1 MAVYPSPNGSADRGR
16 PRQRRGA
23 GQFQQRNLTHA
34 WLSHHLQVLLSSLGQ
49 LIRTPLP
56 SLMTAAVIGIALA
69 LPAGLYVLL
78 ENARHISEGWD
89 GSVQL
94 SLFLKP
100 DIQAAET
107 EQIAARLRLH
117 PDIAQVRLISR
128 NQALD
133 EYKQLSGF
141 SDVLASLQANP
152 LPAVLVIQP
161 RSNSP
166 AQAQSL
172 AKELK
177 QDAAVEIAQFDM
189 RWLKRL
195 FAIMAMVQRGITILA
210 ALLALAVVL
219 IIGNTIRLA
228 IYNRRDE
235 IEVNKLFGATDAFI
249 RRPFL
254 YSGLWYGFSG
264 GLIAWLLLQLSFWAL
279 QTPAR
284 HLVSLYYSDYQII
297 ILNFHE
303 TLLLLLAGTLL
314 GLGGAWLAVS
324 RHLRMIVPQ

>member
-1 MAVYPSPNGSADRGR
+1 MAVYPNPSASKDRGR
-16 PRQRRGA
+16 PRRRGA
-23 GQFQQRNLTHA
+23 GQFQKRSLTKA
-34 WLSHHLQVLLSSLGQ
+34 WLGHHLQVFLSSLGQ
-49 LIRTPLP
+49 LLRTPLP

-78 ENARHISEGWD
+78 ENARQISEGWD

-100 DIQAAET
+100 DISQAEA
-107 EQIAARLRLH
+107 EQIAADLRLH
-117 PDIAQVRLISR
+117 PEIAQVRVISR

-141 SDVLASLQANP
+141 SNVLESLQTNP

-161 RSNSP
+161 HSNSP
-166 AQAQSL
+166 NV
-172 AKELK
+172 AKELVNELK
-177 QDAAVEIAQFDM
+177 QNTAVEIAQFDM

-195 FAIMAMVQRGITILA
+195 FAIMAMVQRGISILG
-210 ALLALAVVL
+210 ALLALAVLL

-254 YSGLWYGFSG
+254 YSGLWYGFVG
-264 GLIAWLLLQLSFWAL
+264 GLIAWLLLQISFWAL
-279 QTPAR
+279 QTPAKR
-284 HLVSLYYSDYQII
+284 LVALYYSDYQII
-297 ILNFHE
+297 VLTFNE
-303 TLLLLLAGTLL
+303 TLLLLFAGTLL